1 MDFSLLCCMA
11 TIPDSLALVTFTRFP
26 SYWNAIVKA
35 SIPSIGY
42 LMGFWSCCAR
52 RRMLCWR
59 QNLLILLG
67 VDWPGSYF
75 QSLLPKKGL
84 LREPSLKVNNLV
96 FHQTPQQEDCNN
108 SQNLHN
114 HQLLIHFFSLFKITS
129 SGVAYF
135 SWKKNSFMLSFDM
148 QGNMNFQFSQWY
160 EILNFLD
167 QIKNTSTTSILKI
180 ILFSYILFSWIKK
193 WNYYLVK
200 VY

>member
-1 MDFSLLCCMA
+1 MYNL
-11 TIPDSLALVTFTRFP
+11 
-26 SYWNAIVKA
+26 AIV
-35 SIPSIGY
+35 
-42 LMGFWSCCAR
+42 R
-52 RRMLCWR
+52 
-59 QNLLILLG
+59 
-67 VDWPGSYF
+67 VEWPASYF
-75 QSLLPKKGL
+75 KN
-84 LREPSLKVNNLV
+84 PSTSAKEGFSSTFEDQVNNLV

-135 SWKKNSFMLSFDM
+135 SWKKINSFMLSFDM

-167 QIKNTSTTSILKI
+167 QIKNTTSISKI
-180 ILFSYILFSWIKK
+180 VLFSYILFSWIKK